1 MASGLQCPWGMLL
14 IRSIAAIV
22 ATSTAS
28 LLGCSS
34 TAAVLRPDLIA
45 PNQEAAQ
52 ANAITHS
59 FAGKKVDVEVA
70 SSSTKTDKAHL
81 TGTLAT
87 SDGKAFLLLA
97 PPEEAARIPF
107 ESIRSI
113 TYRNRLAGAGEGLL
127 VGGLSGGLTGF
138 LLTAVVS
145 SSICD
150 SLPHP
155 ADGTSS
161 CHTNS
166 SIVPVVASTV
176 VGGLVGALIG
186 SHVGHRTTLTF

>member
-1 MASGLQCPWGMLL
+1 MARSASG
-14 IRSIAAIV
+14 A
-22 ATSTAS
+22 
-28 LLGCSS
+28 
-34 TAAVLRPDLIA
+34 LRDRRTGRWPLSLIA
-45 PNQEAAQ
+45 GNRAKTLGAR
-52 ANAITHS
+52 
-59 FAGKKVDVEVA
+59 FYA
-70 SSSTKTDKAHL
+70 SEKPPPHRPRAELDPSLTDN
-81 TGTLAT
+81 G
-87 SDGKAFLLLA
+87 
-97 PPEEAARIPF
+97 RMPF